1 MNIDFVIS
9 FVMLFGATI
18 ALVCAMYV
26 LLIVRDARKKQM
38 SKQKKEEY
46 IN

>member
-26 LLIVRDARKKQM
+26 FCWLEIP
-38 SKQKKEEY
+38 
-46 IN
+46 